1 MYGTV
6 PVANRCDSTGVFL
19 SAKQS
24 AFNRAKS
31 SFGRQAYGL
40 AIKVALVSTSIDTR
54 AVIVLVGFDRIADAA
69 RRWPSATW
77 PRANEGIRQQ
87 LKGGSRMSP
96 MTEHDQSKKF
106 AEKSA
111 ATANKAFATV
121 EQSARAVEQ
130 SYSVSLEN
138 IRAFNLKMIDMA
150 RANVEAVLDLSQQIA
165 TAKAPSDVV
174 ELWTTHAHKQFEMLS
189 EQSKELA
196 ALAHKMAGE
205 SAETMTRSVNQ
216 VFQKAS

>member
-1 MYGTV
+1 
-6 PVANRCDSTGVFL
+6 
-19 SAKQS
+19 
-24 AFNRAKS
+24 
-31 SFGRQAYGL
+31 
-40 AIKVALVSTSIDTR
+40 
-54 AVIVLVGFDRIADAA
+54 
-69 RRWPSATW
+69 
-77 PRANEGIRQQ
+77 
-87 LKGGSRMSP
+87 MSP

-106 AEKSA
+106 ADKSA

-174 ELWTTHAHKQFEMLS
+174 ELWTTPCAQAIRDAERT
-189 EQSKELA
+189 EQGADVACPQDGRRKRQ
-196 ALAHKMAGE
+196 
-205 SAETMTRSVNQ
+205 TITRSVNQ
-216 VFQKAS
+216 AFHKAS

>member
-1 MYGTV
+1 
-6 PVANRCDSTGVFL
+6 
-19 SAKQS
+19 
-24 AFNRAKS
+24 
-31 SFGRQAYGL
+31 
-40 AIKVALVSTSIDTR
+40 
-54 AVIVLVGFDRIADAA
+54 
-69 RRWPSATW
+69 
-77 PRANEGIRQQ
+77 
-87 LKGGSRMSP
+87 MSP

-106 AEKSA
+106 PDKSA

-196 ALAHKMAGE
+196 TLAHKMAGE
-205 SAETMTRSVNQ
+205 SAETITRSVNQ

>member
-1 MYGTV
+1 
-6 PVANRCDSTGVFL
+6 
-19 SAKQS
+19 
-24 AFNRAKS
+24 
-31 SFGRQAYGL
+31 
-40 AIKVALVSTSIDTR
+40 
-54 AVIVLVGFDRIADAA
+54 
-69 RRWPSATW
+69 
-77 PRANEGIRQQ
+77 
-87 LKGGSRMSP
+87 

-106 AEKSA
+106 ADKSA

-150 RANVEAVLDLSQQIA
+150 RANVEAVLD
-165 TAKAPSDVV
+165 VV
-174 ELWTTHAHKQFEMLS
+174 ELWTTHAHRQFETLS

-205 SAETMTRSVNQ
+205 SAETITRSVNQ
-216 VFQKAS
+216 VFHKAS

>member
-1 MYGTV
+1 
-6 PVANRCDSTGVFL
+6 
-19 SAKQS
+19 
-24 AFNRAKS
+24 
-31 SFGRQAYGL
+31 
-40 AIKVALVSTSIDTR
+40 
-54 AVIVLVGFDRIADAA
+54 
-69 RRWPSATW
+69 
-77 PRANEGIRQQ
+77 
-87 LKGGSRMSP
+87 MSP

-106 AEKSA
+106 ADKGA

-121 EQSARAVEQ
+121 EQSTRAAEQ

-174 ELWTTHAHKQFEMLS
+174 ELWTAHAHKQFEMLS

-205 SAETMTRSVNQ
+205 SAETITRSVNQ